1 MPTYNFTTEDLI
13 QYMYKET
20 SSEKTAAIESALA
33 TDYNLREAMEVL
45 SASQDKLNDVKFVSP
60 RMQTLE
66 NIFAY
71 AEKSVEELHA

>member
-20 SSEKTAAIESALA
+20 STEKTAAIASALT
-33 TDYNLREAMEVL
+33 TDYDLREAMDIL
-45 SASQDKLNDVKFVSP
+45 LASQDQLNEVELVSP

>member
-20 SSEKTAAIESALA
+20 STEKTAAIESALT
-33 TDYNLREAMEVL
+33 TDYNLREAMDIL
-45 SASQDKLNDVKFVSP
+45 LASQDQLNKVELVSP